1 MALFEGVEECCLVGD
16 GKPFMKVRKER
27 GRGYKL
33 ELHSNVAGH
42 FLLCF
47 VCSMEENVSPWC
59 SQKAGDF

>member
-16 GKPFMKVRKER
+16 GKPVMKVWKER

-33 ELHSNVAGH
+33 GLHSNVAGH

-47 VCSMEENVSPWC
+47 VCSMEENVAPWC
-59 SQKAGDF
+59 TQKAGDF